1 MKKLITICVGLIVA
15 GCATTTQLDEANAK
29 IQDLEKRLTAIE
41 MKANLASR
49 SPFVSHIPCL
59 RAQSM
64 AEEQKGSDG
73 TPATNT
79 IARTQSQPG
88 NGAGGFISAR
98 RRREQREAEAA
109 AEDKKRREVEEQREA
124 EREEQRKQLQLIQ
137 EELRRVRESKAAEM
151 AKEDGREAEA
161 VAKEEERKRAEAE
174 KAAKEAEEK
183 KAVDAKIDAFLKE
196 HLGVQFGDSIDKSPG
211 EKQDANPNTR
221 RGALLR
227 SRGLAGEPTNSADTR
242 NIPVLK
248 KFKYFDKAY
257 GKFFEGKLY
266 RVEFRANIDKKYSFD
281 STREKINQAVADLAA
296 TLGLESS
303 AFKDEPWHG
312 VDAAPSHAYFRSMT
326 SAPRTSYTLDKIFQS
341 YLEDVWVY
349 TVSFE
354 DAGLRN
360 RLREEKRK
368 AEAEERRKKN
378 AEGETLPDPE

>member
-29 IQDLEKRLTAIE
+29 IQDLEKRLAELE

-49 SPFVSHIPCL
+49 SPFVSHIPRL
-59 RAQSM
+59 RAQST

-73 TPATNT
+73 APAANT

-124 EREEQRKQLQLIQ
+124 EREEQRKQLLAIQ
-137 EELRRVRESKAAEM
+137 EEIRRVRESKAAEM

-196 HLGVQFGDSIDKSPG
+196 YLGVQFGDSIDKLPG
-211 EKQDANPNTR
+211 EKNCR
-221 RGALLR
+221 V
-227 SRGLAGEPTNSADTR
+227 
-242 NIPVLK
+242 IPVLK
-248 KFKYFDKAY
+248 KFKYFNKAY
-257 GKFFEGKLY
+257 GKFIDGKLY
-266 RVEFRANIDKKYSFD
+266 SVLICADIDEKFSVD
-281 STREKINQAVADLAA
+281 STREKIEQAFADLA
-296 TLGLESS
+296 
-303 AFKDEPWHG
+303 
-312 VDAAPSHAYFRSMT
+312 V
-326 SAPRTSYTLDKIFQS
+326 TLDLQSTAFNVTEGTMRLPQGYKNLSSYRIRKVDGRDWVRSWREAHHPNGFRRYGASITNSQLAFQ
-341 YLEDVWVY
+341 LNAERQQ
-349 TVSFE
+349 
-354 DAGLRN
+354 A
-360 RLREEKRK
+360 EEEARRK
-368 AEAEERRKKN
+368 AN
-378 AEGETLPDPE
+378 ATGETLPDPE